1 MNASDPLK
9 KVRPLHNLIK
19 TKALE
24 HYYHLLEI
32 SVTNAAVLKT
42 WLCMAGGK
50 KAHGVSRFR
59 DELVLAI
66 ISKYGITAGGSP
78 QSPDDFIIR
87 RGSTPFV
94 SSYRMIC
101 ALCKQRC
108 SRMCPDC
115 PFSPRLCQSTQKDCH
130 SRWHTTQY
138 AVQWS
143 QWFSQQ
149 RGRLHRGASRTSAR
163 KACRP
168 A

>member
-1 MNASDPLK
+1 
-9 KVRPLHNLIK
+9 
-19 TKALE
+19 
-24 HYYHLLEI
+24 
-32 SVTNAAVLKT
+32 
-42 WLCMAGGK
+42 MAGGK

-66 ISKYGITAGGSP
+66 ISKYAITAGGSP

-87 RGSTPFV
+87 HGSTPFAC
-94 SSYRMIC
+94 SYRMIC

-138 AVQWS
+138 AVQQS
-143 QWFSQQ
+143 
-149 RGRLHRGASRTSAR
+149 HEIMTPRTAYSVVD
-163 KACRP
+163 KENDCTEVLESHECQDILIQFVQEGITYLP
-168 A
+168 LI